1 MNGDTSLAWTAM
13 LAIAMLLAGAA
24 NGRIKCT
31 PIKKKAP
38 ASDGPPEAGAEPKI
52 ELEPKAIDTLK
63 AASSMLAAART
74 MSFTAV
80 VTYESPSP
88 LGPPLAHTTKSEVT
102 LQRPDKLRVL
112 TMGDGP
118 ASQFYYDGKTM
129 MACAPAENLVAVADA
144 PPTIDAALEEAYK
157 AAAIYLPFNDLI
169 VADPYRDIANAGL
182 DSAFYIGQSQVVGGT
197 ATDIVGYV
205 SGGVFLQIWVGIE
218 DKLPRMLT
226 TVYLNEPLQLRRRL
240 EMSNWQLDVDLPTD
254 AFMSPGAACAARSEL
269 CANTWF
275 SPFYGV
281 NGMPHR
287 VSP

>member
-1 MNGDTSLAWTAM
+1 M

-24 NGRIKCT
+24 NGRIKSS
-31 PIKKKAP
+31 PSKKAVP
-38 ASDGPPEAGAEPKI
+38 SDGPPETGAEPKI

-74 MSFTAV
+74 LSFTAV

-88 LGPPLAHTTKSEVT
+88 VGLPLAHITKSEVT
-102 LQRPDKLRVL
+102 LRRPDKLRVL
-112 TMGDGP
+112 TMGEGP
-118 ASQFYYDGKTM
+118 VSQFYYDGKTM
-129 MACAPAENLVAVADA
+129 MAFAPAENLVAVADA
-144 PPTIDAALEEAYK
+144 PPTIDAALEKAYK
-157 AAAIYLPFNDLI
+157 SAAIYLPFNDLI

-182 DSAFYIGQSQVVGGT
+182 DSAFYIGQSQSVGGT

-218 DKLPRMLT
+218 DRLPRMLT
-226 TVYLNEPLQLRRRL
+226 AVYLHDPLQLRRRL
-240 EMSNWQLDVDLPTD
+240 EMSNWQLDVDVPPD
-254 AFMSPGAACAARSEL
+254 AFLSPSVAGATRSEL
-269 CANTWF
+269 SDNTWF

-287 VSP
+287 VVPTS